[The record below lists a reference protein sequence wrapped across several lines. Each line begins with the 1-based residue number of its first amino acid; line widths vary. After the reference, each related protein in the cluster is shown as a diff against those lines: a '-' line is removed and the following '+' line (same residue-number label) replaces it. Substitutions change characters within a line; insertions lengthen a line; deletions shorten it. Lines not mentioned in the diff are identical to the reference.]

1 MGLRGL
7 SEDETAIATLM
18 CKTAEYSRGQALPPY
33 SLENALAD
41 AYAAI
46 LLDEAVR
53 TSNKVSSCIEKICIA
68 KNK

>member
-1 MGLRGL
+1 MKQQLPHL
-7 SEDETAIATLM
+7 CAKQLNIAED
-18 CKTAEYSRGQALPPY
+18 RALPPY

>member
-1 MGLRGL
+1 MIG
-7 SEDETAIATLM
+7 TA
-18 CKTAEYSRGQALPPY
+18 KYSRGEAESPY
-33 SLENALAD
+33 SMEDAFAD

>member
-1 MGLRGL
+1 MRGL
-7 SEDETAIATLM
+7 SEDETAIAGLM
-18 CKTAEYSRGQALPPY
+18 IVTAKYSRGEAESPY
-33 SLENALAD
+33 SMEDAFAD
-41 AYAAI
+41 AYASI